1 MIIDKKYISFSENQ
15 GHLIVMVSPNQEL
28 RIIDRKQNSFIN
40 LDKFVDLIED
50 IKNNQWDSFILSA
63 IKELG

>member
-1 MIIDKKYISFSENQ
+1 MIIDKKYISFSENKD
-15 GHLIVMVSPNQEL
+15 HLLVMVSPNQNQ

-40 LDKFVDLIED
+40 FDKFVDLIKD

-63 IKELG
+63 IKQ